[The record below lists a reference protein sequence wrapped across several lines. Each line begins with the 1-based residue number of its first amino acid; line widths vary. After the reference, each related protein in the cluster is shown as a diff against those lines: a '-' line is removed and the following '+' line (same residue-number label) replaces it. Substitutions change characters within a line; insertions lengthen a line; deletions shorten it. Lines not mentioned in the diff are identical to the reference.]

1 MKLSYERGKLM
12 EVILIRHA
20 DPDYKKDT
28 ITEKGHQ
35 EAKALSLSLKG
46 SRLDNLYVSPLG
58 RAQETCRY
66 IAEALKVKPVTL
78 DWLREIQLDVDLGYA
93 PWDFPGDDY
102 LSRSHLPSPDKW
114 WQGFQIGE
122 LLKPPFLKIAEGFDK
137 LMEDYGYRKFGNL
150 YKVERPNEK
159 RIALVAHGGMIMT
172 LLAYLL
178 HWPLPLVYI
187 HCTIDTT
194 GVTRLIWR
202 EFDSGYAI
210 PKLMELNGLSHL
222 AYLDEAIRPVSL

>member
-122 LLKPPFLKIAEGFDK
+122 LLKPHFLKIVKGVDK

-159 RIALVAHGGMIMT
+159 RIALVTHGGMIMT

-202 EFDSGYAI
+202 ELDSGYVI
-210 PKLMELNGLSHL
+210 PKLMELNGLFHL
-222 AYLDEAIRPVSL
+222 AYLDEAIRPVSP

>member
-1 MKLSYERGKLM
+1 M
-12 EVILIRHA
+12 EVMLIRHA
-20 DPDYKKDT
+20 DPNYREDT
-28 ITEKGHQ
+28 ITERGRR
-35 EAKALSLSLKG
+35 EAEALALSLRHRG
-46 SRLDNLYVSPLG
+46 LDDLYVSPLG

-66 IAEALKVKPVTL
+66 IAEALKVRPVTL
-78 DWLREIQLDVDLGYA
+78 DWLREIQLEVDLGYA

-114 WQGFQIGE
+114 WQGFEIGE
-122 LLKPPFLKIAEGFDK
+122 LLKPHFLKIVEGFDG

-150 YKVERPNEK
+150 YKVERPSEK

-210 PKLMELNGLSHL
+210 PKLMELNDLSHL
-222 AYLDEAIRPVSL
+222 AYLDEAIRPVSP